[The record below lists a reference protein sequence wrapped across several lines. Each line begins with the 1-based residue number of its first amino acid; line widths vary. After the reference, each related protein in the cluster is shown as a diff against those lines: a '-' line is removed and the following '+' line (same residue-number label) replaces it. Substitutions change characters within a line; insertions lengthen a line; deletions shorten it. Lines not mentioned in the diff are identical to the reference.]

1 MLRKA
6 GGRDKLV
13 RCTED
18 MDSGKLLRL
27 GVCVCDELSNWRSF
41 FTSPCASISRFAGI
55 AMTSPSVLLS
65 SLLSL
70 AESLEERKSGL
81 WSAGSAGRVI
91 PAELALTIE
100 SMSHKQVLTLQSRLL
115 FHLDMNTFSAMTTT
129 AATGCPLGR
138 PMH

>member
-1 MLRKA
+1 MLCKA

-41 FTSPCASISRFAGI
+41 FTSPCALISRFAGI

-81 WSAGSAGRVI
+81 
-91 PAELALTIE
+91 
-100 SMSHKQVLTLQSRLL
+100 
-115 FHLDMNTFSAMTTT
+115 
-129 AATGCPLGR
+129 
-138 PMH
+138 